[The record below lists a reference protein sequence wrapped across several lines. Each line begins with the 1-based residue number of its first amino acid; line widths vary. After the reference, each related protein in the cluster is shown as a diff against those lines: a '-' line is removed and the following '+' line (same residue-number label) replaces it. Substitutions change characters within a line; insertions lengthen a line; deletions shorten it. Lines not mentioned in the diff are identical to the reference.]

1 MEHYDWVGFYLAEGR
16 ELVLGPFVGA
26 PTEHVRIP
34 FGCGV
39 CGQVAES
46 GETLV
51 VPNVAAEAN
60 YLSCGSAV
68 QSEIVIPIHAD
79 GEFVAQLDIDSYT
92 RDPFSQG
99 EVIFLQRLCTRLAQ
113 LWSET

>member
-26 PTEHVRIP
+26 PTEHVRIA
-34 FGCGV
+34 FGHGV

-51 VPNVAAEAN
+51 VPDVAAEAN

-68 QSEIVIPIHAD
+68 RSEVVVPIFAD
-79 GEFVAQLDIDSYT
+79 GEFVAQLDIDSHT

-99 EVIFLQRLCTRLAQ
+99 EVEFLQRLSARLAL
-113 LWSET
+113 LWTEA